1 MFALFKGKPQAEREY
16 PVGQLT
22 VTDPDIR
29 KRIDFLRVTAADLGV
44 IRAWE
49 SACKGVCDP
58 MIDEFYQFISRTRET
73 QAIIEKHT
81 TVDRQRPMVTRYV
94 LGMFAGTLDDGYI
107 KYRQHVG
114 QVHERIDLDSN
125 WYVAMYEVIRDHMFK
140 AVESAGA
147 TPAEQRRFER
157 AFDRLLNLDIA
168 VVITALTNARQDRV
182 EALLKGEAMRFLD
195 EVSAALSRLAD
206 GDLSVSI
213 QGNYTERNAEV
224 KAHFNDA
231 MSQLRV
237 AMTGVLQSSDEILTT
252 AEALQQSSGTLADGA
267 STQAAALEE
276 VAASLQ
282 ELTSMTAQSAGNA
295 NEARALA
302 GNAQAAA
309 ADGLSSMQSLSEAM
323 RRMKSGADA
332 TAKIVKT
339 IDEIAFQTNLLALNA
354 AVEAARA
361 GDAGRGFAVVAE
373 EVRALALRSAEAAK
387 NTAGLIEESVRSV
400 AAGVTL
406 NEAVLDKLAH
416 IAAQAERVTSV
427 MGEVA
432 AATVQQEQGVGQ
444 ISTALEQI
452 NQATQAVAAGAE
464 ETNAASQELRGSAE
478 ELSGGVSRF
487 SVGEHVGS
495 ASPAPRGARST
506 RRALNTTASAG
517 VKPTSAST
525 LKRLTNTL
533 AKTAAAP
540 RQRAEDVIPFADQDD
555 DETLSVF

>member
-1 MFALFKGKPQAEREY
+1 MFSRFKGKPPAERAY

-29 KRIDFLRVTAADLGV
+29 RRIDFLRVTAADLGV

-49 SACKGVCDP
+49 EACRAACDP
-58 MIDEFYQFISRTRET
+58 MIDEFYQFIARTRDT
-73 QAIIEKHT
+73 QAIIEQHT
-81 TVDRQRPMVTRYV
+81 TVDRQRPLVTRYV
-94 LGMFAGTLDDGYI
+94 LGMFSGVLDDHYI
-107 KYRQHVG
+107 TYRQHVG
-114 QVHERIDLDSN
+114 QVHERINLDSN
-125 WYVAMYEVIRDHMFK
+125 WYVAMYEVIREHMFA
-140 AVESAGA
+140 AVEKAGA
-147 TPAEQRRFER
+147 TDVERRRFER

-168 VVITALTNARQDRV
+168 VVITALTNARQDRI

-195 EVSAALSRLAD
+195 EVSTALGRLAA
-206 GDLSVSI
+206 GDLTVTI
-213 QGNYTERNAEV
+213 QGHYTDRNADV
-224 KAHFNDA
+224 QRNFNEA
-231 MSQLRV
+231 MAQLRL
-237 AMTGVLQSSDEILTT
+237 AMTGVLRSSDEILTT
-252 AEALQQSSGTLADGA
+252 SEALRQSSGTLADGA

-302 GNAQAAA
+302 NGTQSAA

-323 RRMKSGADA
+323 GRMKSGADA
-332 TAKIVKT
+332 TAKIIKT

-373 EVRALALRSAEAAK
+373 EVRALARRSAEAAR
-387 NTAGLIEESVRSV
+387 NTTALIEESVRSV

-406 NEAVLDKLAH
+406 NEAVLDKLSH
-416 IAAQAERVTSV
+416 IARQAERVTSV

-432 AATVQQEQGVGQ
+432 AAAVQQEQGMSQ
-444 ISTALEQI
+444 ITVALEQI

-464 ETNAASQELRGSAE
+464 ETSAASVELRGSAD

-487 SVGEHVGS
+487 SVGG
-495 ASPAPRGARST
+495 
-506 RRALNTTASAG
+506 
-517 VKPTSAST
+517 
-525 LKRLTNTL
+525 
-533 AKTAAAP
+533 TAAAP
-540 RQRAEDVIPFADQDD
+540 KAPAGRRPGSAPAQPRTPGRKTPTTRDGVAPVGGIVRGGPSVRKQAEALIPFDDASDD
-555 DETLSVF
+555 DVLSVF

>member
-1 MFALFKGKPQAEREY
+1 MFSLFKGKPQAEREY
-16 PVGQLT
+16 PAGQLV

-49 SACKGVCDP
+49 NACRSACDP
-58 MIDEFYQFISRTRET
+58 MIDDFYQFIGRTRET

-81 TVDRQRPMVTRYV
+81 TVDRQRPMVTKYV
-94 LGMFAGTLDDGYI
+94 LNMFSGTLDDGYI

-125 WYVAMYEVIRDHMFK
+125 WYVAMYEVIREHMFA
-140 AVESAGA
+140 AVEKAGA

-168 VVITALTNARQDRV
+168 VVITSLTNARQERV

-206 GDLSVSI
+206 GDLTVSI
-213 QGNYTERNAEV
+213 SGDYTERNAEV

-231 MSQLRV
+231 MGQLRD
-237 AMTGVLQSSDEILTT
+237 AMGGVLRSSDEILTT
-252 AEALQQSSGTLADGA
+252 SDALRQSSGTLADGA

-282 ELTSMTAQSAGNA
+282 ELTSMTAQSASNA
-295 NEARALA
+295 TEARTLA
-302 GNAQAAA
+302 DGAQSAA
-309 ADGLSSMQSLSEAM
+309 ADGLSSMKSLSEQM
-323 RRMKSGADA
+323 GRMKSGADA
-332 TAKIVKT
+332 TAKIIKT

-373 EVRALALRSAEAAK
+373 EVRALAMRSAEAAK

-406 NEAVLDKLAH
+406 NEAVLDKLAL
-416 IAAQAERVTSV
+416 IAKQADRVTSV
-427 MGEVA
+427 IGEVA
-432 AATVQQEQGVGQ
+432 AATVQQEQGVSQ
-444 ISTALEQI
+444 IALALEQI

-464 ETNAASQELRGSAE
+464 ETNAASVELRGSAE
-478 ELSGGVSRF
+478 ELQGGVSRF
-487 SVGEHVGS
+487 SVGQVT
-495 ASPAPRGARST
+495 ASPTRPTAPRVAPPPLAVTTKAPSAKAAAAKAAAQKAGAL
-506 RRALNTTASAG
+506 AKAGASAR
-517 VKPTSAST
+517 KH
-525 LKRLTNTL
+525 
-533 AKTAAAP
+533 
-540 RQRAEDVIPFADQDD
+540 AEDLIPFDD
-555 DETLSVF
+555 SDDHDTLSVF